1 MPEEGPQLFQMVHP
15 PDFFVNTGRYVQ
27 ESGLQTIDHRF
38 AQRVKLALLSTLLS
52 TFWSAHLLKLISE
65 CHGLA
70 FECAVV
76 ELI

>member
-38 AQRVKLALLSTLLS
+38 AQRVKLALLSAFL
-52 TFWSAHLLKLISE
+52 SAHLLKLISE